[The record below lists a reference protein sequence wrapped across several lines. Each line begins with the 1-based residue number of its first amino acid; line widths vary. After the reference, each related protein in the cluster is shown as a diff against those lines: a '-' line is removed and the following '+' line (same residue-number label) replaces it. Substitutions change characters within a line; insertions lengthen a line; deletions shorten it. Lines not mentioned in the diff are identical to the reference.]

1 MFSKFALSAIVA
13 GAGGTA
19 IGIPLSSSSQ
29 TNSSSPVTLT
39 STHQNKPDAL
49 SGPAAMEPT
58 SSIPSQLSHDE
69 TVNLQDASHSGTTS
83 EDLLQAQSLGMEA
96 TSLEETRPL
105 EETLSPAEP
114 EGNCTVMKISEKI
127 LKKLPPL
134 TSSSYISITCESDSV
149 DEYSMLRKWK
159 GFFPTSL
166 LTEGTR
172 SLIENTKIKI
182 DVREI
187 SDELSDVSY
196 QAEDTEDG
204 EEFEPYETIFISGK
218 FLKNSLTGKWG
229 SAVVT
234 REEDEEEQDDV
245 TLYVVNLSKSS
256 ITDNFYILSE

>member
-39 STHQNKPDAL
+39 STHQNQPDAL
-49 SGPAAMEPT
+49 SGPVAMESTP
-58 SSIPSQLSHDE
+58 SISTQSSHDG
-69 TVNLQDASHSGTTS
+69 TDNLQDTNHSDTTS
-83 EDLLQAQSLGMEA
+83 EDLSQAQSLGTE
-96 TSLEETRPL
+96 TTDLEETRLL
-105 EETLSPAEP
+105 EETPSPSEP

-134 TSSSYISITCESDSV
+134 TSSSYISVSCENNV
-149 DEYSMLRKWK
+149 DEYSMFRKWQ
-159 GFFPTSL
+159 GFFPTNL
-166 LTEGTR
+166 LTEGSR
-172 SLIENTKIKI
+172 SLTENTKIKI

-187 SDELSDVSY
+187 IEDLESDTYL
-196 QAEDTEDG
+196 EDYEEDQ
-204 EEFEPYETIFISGK
+204 EPNETIFTSEQ
-218 FLKNSLTGKWG
+218 FLRNPLTGRWG
-229 SAVVT
+229 NTSLPSG
-234 REEDEEEQDDV
+234 EDEEEQDDV